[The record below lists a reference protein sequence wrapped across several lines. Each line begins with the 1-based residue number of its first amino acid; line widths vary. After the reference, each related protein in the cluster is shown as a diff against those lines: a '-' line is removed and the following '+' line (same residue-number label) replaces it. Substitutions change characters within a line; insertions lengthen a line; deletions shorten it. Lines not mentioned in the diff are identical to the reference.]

1 MNAQILE
8 SMEARI
14 FQLITSE
21 LKVDQKDSLLNTQM
35 MQFLTISGLKMF
47 VVLTLLVSA
56 FKLDFPIESQLQIF
70 IV

>member
-14 FQLITSE
+14 FQLTTSE